1 MKRCRVSDLIAPSVK
16 KIISDGEE
24 KGEEDCVGEVERK
37 GKSIGSFRRC
47 SFQVVGRRCVLFVP
61 TEGTG
66 GISILYGV
74 GTRWSERT
82 PAVHWGCFSPARTEK
97 EKIEEE
103 KR

>member
-1 MKRCRVSDLIAPSVK
+1 MKWCRVSDLIAPSVK

-47 SFQVVGRRCVLFVP
+47 SFQVLMFGRRCVLFVP

-66 GISILYGV
+66 GSTTILHGV
-74 GTRWSERT
+74 GTRWSDRT
-82 PAVHWGCFSPARTEK
+82 PAVHWAAFLRREQRK
-97 EKIEEE
+97 
-103 KR
+103 